1 MIAVEI
7 NQQKLKRI
15 QLKLFEGGPRR
26 EYKLP
31 ENERTVSSV
40 LMK

>member
-1 MIAVEI
+1 MKCAEI

-15 QLKLFEGGPRR
+15 QLKLFIGGPRR

-31 ENERTVSSV
+31 ENERTVSFAA
-40 LMK
+40 KK